1 VSGFTVGPPAER
13 FDREYGCTE
22 AEWRGWMPRA
32 TQGHPCTEVAPG
44 RLEVRLDD
52 GALDLAWTVLPP
64 RVIALIRLPRLA
76 VSFGFRNVG
85 PEVRRAFM
93 RVFDLHLQRGGG

>member
-1 VSGFTVGPPAER
+1 MSGFTVGVPAER

-32 TQGHPCTEVAPG
+32 THGHPYTEPRPG
-44 RLEVRLDD
+44 RLEVRIGE
-52 GALDLAWTVLPP
+52 GALDLTWTVLSP
-64 RVIALIRLPRLA
+64 RVIALVRLPRLA
-76 VSFGFRNVG
+76 VSFTFREVE
-85 PEVRRAFM
+85 PEARRAFM